1 MRVSGLFKRKD
12 LHIVGI
18 MNGTSIDAIDY
29 VYCKISRSGSG
40 KNAKLKISYIA
51 EESFPFDVNFREKL
65 KKAAEHKLNVA
76 EISLLHHELGRKYV
90 DQLKMIVKNKKWKFD
105 AIGLHGQ
112 TVFHAPPEATWQI
125 GEASYLSAHFEV
137 PVISDF
143 RTADLAVGGQGA
155 PIASLFHRLAFQSM
169 FPKKAVSLHNLGGIS
184 NLSWMNDKGDV
195 ERAFDTGPANI
206 LMDLFISEV
215 SQGQLKFDENGYFAS
230 KGIPAVALVEN
241 LVEEHKYF
249 RENPPKSCG
258 REEFGNDYLK
268 ETLKKLG
275 PLIPE
280 DKMATLAELT
290 AKSIALSYEKYCP
303 KMPEAIVLCGGGAKN
318 NYLRKRIQYNL
329 PKTKVMSTEDFGW
342 PVSAIEGAAFALLAA
357 FRIWEMP
364 ANLPKTTGAK
374 KSVSLGKITEVF

>member
-1 MRVSGLFKRKD
+1 MRVSGLAKKKD
-12 LHIVGI
+12 LYVVGI

-29 VYCKISRSGSG
+29 VYCKISRTGTG
-40 KNAKLKISYIA
+40 KSSKLKIAYLA
-51 EESFPFDVNFREKL
+51 EDCFPFEANFRERI

-76 EISLLHHELGRKYV
+76 EISLLNHELGRKYV
-90 DQLKMIVKNKKWKFD
+90 EQLKSIVKKKKWKID

-112 TVFHAPPEATWQI
+112 TVFHSPPNATWQI

-155 PIASLFHRLAFQSM
+155 PIASLFHRLAFQSL
-169 FPKKAVSLHNLGGIS
+169 FPKQAVSLHNLGGIS

-206 LMDLFISEV
+206 LMDLFISDV
-215 SQGQLKFDENGYFAS
+215 SHGQLKFDENGYFAS
-230 KGIPAVALVEN
+230 KGIPAISVVEN
-241 LVEEHKYF
+241 LVTEHPYF
-249 RENPPKSCG
+249 REKPPKSCG
-258 REEFGNDYLK
+258 REEFGTEYL
-268 ETLKKLG
+268 EQTLKKLG

-303 KMPEAIVLCGGGAKN
+303 KMPGAIVLCGGGAKN
-318 NYLRKRIQYNL
+318 NYLKKRIQYNL
-329 PKTKVMSTEDFGW
+329 PQTKILTTEDFGW
-342 PVSAIEGAAFALLAA
+342 PVSSIEGAAFALLAA

-374 KSVSLGKITEVF
+374 KSVVLGKITEVF